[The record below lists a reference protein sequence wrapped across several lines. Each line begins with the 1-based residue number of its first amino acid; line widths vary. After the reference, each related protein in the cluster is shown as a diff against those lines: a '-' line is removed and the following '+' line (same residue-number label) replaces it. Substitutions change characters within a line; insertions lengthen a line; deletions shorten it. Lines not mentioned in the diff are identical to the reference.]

1 MFKKTFALA
10 AILAAL
16 AAGPAYASSL
26 PQEPDN
32 FTLEV
37 ALNTAARHNPSIQA
51 AEAKL
56 AQAKLDKEQA
66 DLWWANAI
74 NANANYVAGQ
84 PGYGNSVT
92 ATGTVLPTAAIGI
105 GMNLG
110 SLLNGPKGSA
120 RAQQNIVI
128 AEADLRK
135 TTLEVASAVTTAYA
149 EYQSAKQVASMSP
162 EMVTAAETDMR
173 VAERSFERGLSQAN
187 SLVGARL
194 AVHHTRV
201 DQVTVSGNV
210 LKSWSMLLNVM
221 GDDHWVDNSS
231 AQSADRR

>member
-1 MFKKTFALA
+1 MIKHTFALA
-10 AILAAL
+10 AMLTALTQSPAL
-16 AAGPAYASSL
+16 AGAL

-56 AQAKLDKEQA
+56 EQAKLDKEQA
-66 DLWWANAI
+66 DLWWAQAI

-84 PGYGNSVT
+84 QGYGSSVT

-110 SLLNGPKGSA
+110 NLLNGPKQSA
-120 RAQQNIVI
+120 RATQNIVI
-128 AEADLRK
+128 AEAELRK
-135 TTLEVASAVTTAYA
+135 TTLQTASAVTAAYA
-149 EYQSAKQVASMSP
+149 EYQAAKQVASMSP
-162 EMVTAAETDMR
+162 EMVQAAETDMR

-194 AVHHTRV
+194 AVHHTRI
-201 DQVTVSGNV
+201 DSVTLGGNV
-210 LKSWSMLLNVM
+210 MKSWSNLLNVM
-221 GDDHWVDNSS
+221 GDDRWVDNSG
-231 AQSADRR
+231 AASADRR